1 MHDNYKN
8 IAEYNTNRKRKI
20 LNVFND
26 MIADLLSNRKLN
38 PIVNQSFLSGSK
50 LNLSL
55 VFIIILYFAVP
66 KNIRLYVTHYC
77 IINIPNK
84 EELQQIG
91 FNHSKDIDFK
101 EFMKLCKKY
110 TTKPYSFLVIDD
122 TLASDNP
129 SRFRKNLLERI

>member
-8 IAEYNTNRKRKI
+8 IEYNPNRKRRI

-26 MIADLLSNRKLN
+26 MIADLLNNRKFD
-38 PIVNQSFLSGSK
+38 PIVNESFFSGSK

-55 VFIIILYFAVP
+55 VLIIIFYFAVP
-66 KNIRLYVTHYC
+66 KNIRLNSMYYC

-84 EELQQIG
+84 QELQQIG

>member
-8 IAEYNTNRKRKI
+8 IEEYNPNRKRKI

-26 MIADLLSNRKLN
+26 MIADLLSNRKMN
-38 PIVNQSFLSGSK
+38 PIVNESFFSGSK

-55 VFIIILYFAVP
+55 VFIIIFYFAVP
-66 KNIRLYVTHYC
+66 KNIRLNVTHYF

-84 EELQQIG
+84 QELQQTG

-101 EFMKLCKKY
+101 EFMNVYKNY
-110 TTKPYSFLVIDD
+110 TAKSYYFLVIDA
-122 TLASDNP
+122 TLVSDNR
-129 SRFRKNLLERI
+129 SRF

>member
-1 MHDNYKN
+1 
-8 IAEYNTNRKRKI
+8 
-20 LNVFND
+20 

-38 PIVNQSFLSGSK
+38 PIVNQSFFSGSK

-66 KNIRLYVTHYC
+66 KNIRLYVTHYF

-101 EFMKLCKKY
+101 EFMNVYKNY
-110 TTKPYSFLVIDD
+110 TAKPYYFLVIDA
-122 TLASDNP
+122 TLVSDNR
-129 SRFRKNLLERI
+129 SRFWKNLLERI

>member
-26 MIADLLSNRKLN
+26 MIADLLSNRKMN
-38 PIVNQSFLSGSK
+38 PIVNESFFSGSK

-55 VFIIILYFAVP
+55 VFIIIFYFAVP
-66 KNIRLYVTHYC
+66 KNIRLNVTHYC

-84 EELQQIG
+84 QELQQTG

-101 EFMKLCKKY
+101 EFMNVYKNY
-110 TTKPYSFLVIDD
+110 TAKPYYFLVIDA
-122 TLASDNP
+122 TLVSDNR
-129 SRFRKNLLERI
+129 SRF

>member
-8 IAEYNTNRKRKI
+8 IEEYNPNRKRKI
-20 LNVFND
+20 LNVFHD
-26 MIADLLSNRKLN
+26 MIADLLSNGKFD
-38 PIVNQSFLSGSK
+38 PIVNESFFSGSK

-55 VFIIILYFAVP
+55 VFIIIFYFAVP
-66 KNIRLYVTHYC
+66 KNIRLNVTHYF

-84 EELQQIG
+84 QELQQTG

-101 EFMKLCKKY
+101 EFMNVYKKY
-110 TTKPYSFLVIDD
+110 TAKPHSFLVIDAI
-122 TLASDNP
+122 LASDNP

>member
-8 IAEYNTNRKRKI
+8 IEEYNPNRKRKI

-26 MIADLLSNRKLN
+26 MIADLLSNRKMN
-38 PIVNQSFLSGSK
+38 PIVNESFFSGSK

-55 VFIIILYFAVP
+55 VFIIIFYFAVP
-66 KNIRLYVTHYC
+66 KNIRLNVTHYF

-84 EELQQIG
+84 QELQQTG

-101 EFMKLCKKY
+101 EFMNVYKNY
-110 TTKPYSFLVIDD
+110 TAKPYYFLVIDA
-122 TLASDNP
+122 TLVSDNR
-129 SRFRKNLLERI
+129 SRF

>member
-26 MIADLLSNRKLN
+26 MIADLLSNRKMN
-38 PIVNQSFLSGSK
+38 PIVNESFFSGSK

-55 VFIIILYFAVP
+55 VFIIIFYFAVP
-66 KNIRLYVTHYC
+66 KNIRLNVTHYF

-84 EELQQIG
+84 QELQQTG

-101 EFMKLCKKY
+101 EFMNVYKNY
-110 TTKPYSFLVIDD
+110 TAKSYYFLVIDA
-122 TLASDNP
+122 TLVSDNR
-129 SRFRKNLLERI
+129 SRF